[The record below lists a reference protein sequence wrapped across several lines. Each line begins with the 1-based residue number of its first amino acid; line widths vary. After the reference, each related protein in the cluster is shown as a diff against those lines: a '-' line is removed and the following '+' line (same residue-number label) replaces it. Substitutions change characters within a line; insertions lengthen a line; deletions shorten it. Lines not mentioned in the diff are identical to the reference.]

1 MQGVKILDKKDHA
14 GGGRSLNVYLK
25 DILALFDREKILT
38 SRWRC
43 WDLYYLIKID
53 GEWCSNKDKK
63 MKLSGAELIKFSENV
78 GQIID
83 GRFEA
88 RTEGA
93 AKHPWLLIVFF
104 DSSWSE
110 IWSSKPWVI
119 EKIKSH
125 FREVSDI
132 SNNL

>member
-1 MQGVKILDKKDHA
+1 MQGVKILDKKEHA

-25 DILALFDREKILT
+25 DILALIDREKILT

-43 WDLYYLIKID
+43 RDLDYFIKID
-53 GEWCSNKDKK
+53 GEWDSNKDKK

-88 RTEGA
+88 RTAGA
-93 AKHPWLLIVFF
+93 AKHPWLLIV
-104 DSSWSE
+104 
-110 IWSSKPWVI
+110 
-119 EKIKSH
+119 
-125 FREVSDI
+125 
-132 SNNL
+132 